1 MIKMI
6 LLIGVFAS
14 FSFSHKLNVFTDFEN
29 DKLFVSAYFANGNAC
44 QNCKLEIKKEST
56 LLLSSITNEKGE
68 FESDINESVIN
79 VSVDAGSGHLVT
91 KIVEQE
97 KSTKVYFVNKQLE
110 KLQEENKKLKQEVKV
125 LKEKLEQM
133 DIFKTIFALFVI
145 IGIFAF
151 LKRVKK

>member
-14 FSFSHKLNVFTDFEN
+14 FSFSHKLNVFTEFEN

-79 VSVDAGSGHLVT
+79 VSVDAGLWSSCY
-91 KIVEQE
+91 KN
-97 KSTKVYFVNKQLE
+97 S
-110 KLQEENKKLKQEVKV
+110 
-125 LKEKLEQM
+125 
-133 DIFKTIFALFVI
+133 
-145 IGIFAF
+145 
-151 LKRVKK
+151 

>member
-1 MIKMI
+1 M
-6 LLIGVFAS
+6 LA
-14 FSFSHKLNVFTDFEN
+14 
-29 DKLFVSAYFANGNAC
+29 
-44 QNCKLEIKKEST
+44 
-56 LLLSSITNEKGE
+56 
-68 FESDINESVIN
+68 
-79 VSVDAGSGHLVT
+79 SGHLVT
-91 KIVEQE
+91 KIVEQA
-97 KSTKVYFVNKQLE
+97 KSSKVYLVNKQLE